1 MKNLLLKTNTES
13 LLLVTEN
20 TSKEVLHE
28 EISSEEF

>member
-20 TSKEVLHE
+20 TGKEVLHE